1 MGMFSQ
7 PDSVL
12 QGIFRRASNKS
23 LPMFPRNFRYG
34 FHRDKTEER
43 PRIVSP
49 VSGTDKLQDC
59 IRNEVPEI
67 SWRSSYGRLEGSP
80 KQEPCSSKMI
90 KKQTD
95 KVKHRHMKGGD
106 WSKKHLHHKERKKGQ
121 SKILK
126 DDIIYGIHPVYL
138 ALCAQRRKI
147 HKLYYRKGVE
157 ANNSKIDEILDL
169 CHQRNV
175 EMNGL
180 EPSEFG
186 QYLKSDK
193 VHQGIYCKASRLL
206 IEELEEEEILASN
219 LINKTGEGFEIG
231 ERKRTS
237 LLWLYLDQIQD
248 PMNFGAI
255 LRSAYYFGVDK
266 IITSKEHSCQITGN
280 VSKASAGVAEL
291 LTVYQVED
299 ASKLFGFLRKSKWN
313 LLSTATSSTMPVP
326 IRDFEAKENTLLVI
340 GNEGRGVSPHL
351 ASLCTNA
358 IFVPSSRELQPGV
371 DSLNVSVAAAI
382 ILHSLRN
389 KLNCV

>member
-1 MGMFSQ
+1 MLM
-7 PDSVL
+7 PNSVY

-23 LPMFPRNFRYG
+23 LPIFPYDFRYG
-34 FHRDKTEER
+34 FHRGKIEETS
-43 PRIVSP
+43 RIVSS

-59 IRNEVPEI
+59 IRNEVPGI
-67 SWRSSYGRLEGSP
+67 SWHSSYGRSAGSP
-80 KQEPCSSKMI
+80 EHEPCSSKMF
-90 KKQTD
+90 KKQAN
-95 KVKHRHMKGGD
+95 KVMHRNMMKGGD
-106 WSKKHLHHKERKKGQ
+106 WSKKHLCHKERKTGQ

-138 ALCAQRRKI
+138 AFCAQRRKI

-157 ANNSKIDEILDL
+157 ANNSKINEILDL
-169 CHQRNV
+169 CHQRNI
-175 EMNGL
+175 EMHGL
-180 EPSEFG
+180 EPSQFG
-186 QYLKSDK
+186 QFLKSDK

-206 IEELEEEEILASN
+206 IEELEEEEILASS
-219 LINKTGEGFEIG
+219 LINKTGEDFELG

-266 IITSKEHSCQITGN
+266 IITSKGHSCQITGN

-299 ASKLFGFLRKSKWN
+299 ASKLFGFLHKSKWN
-313 LLSTATSSTMPVP
+313 LLSTATSSNMPVP
-326 IRDFEAKENTLLVI
+326 IKDFEAKENTLLVI

-358 IFVPSSRELQPGV
+358 VFVQSSRELQPGV

-389 KLNCV
+389 KLDCV